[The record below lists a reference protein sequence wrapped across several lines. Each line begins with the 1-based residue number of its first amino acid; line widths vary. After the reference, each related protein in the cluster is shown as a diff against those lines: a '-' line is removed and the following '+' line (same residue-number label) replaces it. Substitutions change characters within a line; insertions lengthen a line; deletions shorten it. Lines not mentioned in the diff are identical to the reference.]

1 MSMKEKKIMT
11 IEEVPEHV
19 GPNGMK
25 EEIEILR
32 KHKGFFLNYKSTV
45 AKNFTKI
52 YSEVNS
58 DAKSNGE
65 IDVII
70 ANLYDSLFP
79 FEDKE
84 NGDHDVES
92 EFLSIRKKGIVVKP
106 VLQENFFLMTRD
118 FVNGLSPKENN
129 ITCLR
134 SLTNMIEGYMNVLDK
149 GCYEENREIGTK
161 NVVVDETII
170 KGLRLLE
177 KEGKEVKLV
186 NFYKGILIRYNASVL
201 SVDEDEAVLQIHKYQ
216 RLAIEEEKQTFI
228 SSELFPKT
236 VKANLI
242 TVNATELKAVIT
254 DFVYVDSSPVERVYM
269 RIQPKEPIDV
279 VIYDEVCKITGMIVD
294 ISVASMAVHVTKT
307 SKFKQNSDVSM
318 SVSLPKA
325 NKSTIGKVKLHG
337 KITMIR
343 KEKGFNKLVIEI
355 LPDPY
360 TEPLIT
366 QYLSQRQVEILKIMK
381 LNCD

>member
-1 MSMKEKKIMT
+1 MKKKKSLP
-11 IEEVPEHV
+11 IEGVPEHD

-25 EEIEILR
+25 GEIEILR
-32 KHKGFFLNYKSTV
+32 KHKGFFLNYKSTF

-52 YSEVNS
+52 YSELNS
-58 DAKSNGE
+58 DVKSNDK

-70 ANLYDSLFP
+70 ANLYDSFFP
-79 FEDKE
+79 FEGKE
-84 NGDHDVES
+84 DSDHDVES
-92 EFLSIRKKGIVVKP
+92 EFLSIREKGINVKP
-106 VLQENFFLMTRD
+106 VLQENFFVMIRD
-118 FVNGLSPKENN
+118 FVNGLSPKEDN

-134 SLTNMIEGYMNVLDK
+134 SLTNIIVGYMNALDK
-149 GCYEENREIGTK
+149 GYYEESRETGTK
-161 NVVVDETII
+161 DVVVDETII
-170 KGLRLLE
+170 KGLKSLE
-177 KEGKEVKLV
+177 KEGKKVKLV
-186 NFYKGILIRYNASVL
+186 NFYKGILIRYDASVL

-216 RLAIEEEKQTFI
+216 RLALEEEKQTFI

-236 VKANLI
+236 IKANLI
-242 TVNATELKAVIT
+242 TVNATELKAVLA
-254 DFVYVDSSPVERVYM
+254 DFAYVDSSPVERVYM
-269 RIQPKEPIDV
+269 RIQPKKPIEA
-279 VIYDEVCKITGMIVD
+279 VIYDEDCKITGQIVD

-307 SKFKQNSDVSM
+307 SKFKKNSDVSM

-325 NKSTIGKVKLHG
+325 NQSTIGKVKLHG

-360 TEPLIT
+360 TEPLIS

-381 LNCD
+381 LNCE

>member
-1 MSMKEKKIMT
+1 MSMKEKKTMP
-11 IEEVPEHV
+11 IEDIPDHD

-32 KHKGFFLNYKSTV
+32 KHKGFFLNYKSTF

-52 YSEVNS
+52 YSELNS
-58 DAKSNGE
+58 DVKSNDK

-79 FEDKE
+79 FDDKE

-92 EFLSIRKKGIVVKP
+92 GFLNIREKGIVVKP
-106 VLQENFFLMTRD
+106 VLQENFFVMTRD
-118 FVNGLSPKENN
+118 FVNGLSPKEDN

-134 SLTNMIEGYMNVLDK
+134 SLTNMIEGYMNILDK
-149 GCYEENREIGTK
+149 GYYEESREIGTK
-161 NVVVDETII
+161 DIITDETII

-177 KEGKEVKLV
+177 KEGRKVKLV

-201 SVDEDEAVLQIHKYQ
+201 SVNEDEAIFQIHKYQ
-216 RLAIEEEKQTFI
+216 RLALEEEKQTFMN
-228 SSELFPKT
+228 SEIFSKT

-242 TVNATELKAVIT
+242 TLDATELKAVLT

-279 VIYDEVCKITGMIVD
+279 VIYDEDCKITGLIVD
-294 ISVASMAVHVTKT
+294 ISVASLAVYATKT

-325 NKSTIGKVKLHG
+325 NQSTIGKVKLHG

-360 TEPLIT
+360 TEPLIS

>member
-1 MSMKEKKIMT
+1 MKKKKIMP
-11 IEEVPEHV
+11 IEDIPEHD

-32 KHKGFFLNYKSTV
+32 KHKGFFLNYKSTF

-52 YSEVNS
+52 YSELNS
-58 DAKSNGE
+58 DAKSNDE
-65 IDVII
+65 IDVTI
-70 ANLYDSLFP
+70 ANLYDSFFP
-79 FEDKE
+79 FEGKE

-92 EFLSIRKKGIVVKP
+92 GFLSIREKGIVVKP
-106 VLQENFFLMTRD
+106 VLQENFFVMTRD
-118 FVNGLSPKENN
+118 FVNGLSPKEDN

-134 SLTNMIEGYMNVLDK
+134 SLTNMIEGYMNILDK
-149 GCYEENREIGTK
+149 GYYEESREIGTK
-161 NVVVDETII
+161 DIITDETIT

-201 SVDEDEAVLQIHKYQ
+201 SVNEDEAIFQIHKYQ
-216 RLAIEEEKQTFI
+216 RLALEEEKQTFMN
-228 SSELFPKT
+228 SEIFPKT

-242 TVNATELKAVIT
+242 TVDATELKAVLT

-269 RIQPKEPIDV
+269 RIQPKEPIEA
-279 VIYDEVCKITGMIVD
+279 VIYDEDCKIKGQIVD

-325 NKSTIGKVKLHG
+325 NQSTIGKVKLNG
-337 KITMIR
+337 KIIMIR
-343 KEKGFNKLVIEI
+343 KEKGFNKLAIEI

-360 TEPLIT
+360 TEPLIS
-366 QYLSQRQVEILKIMK
+366 QYLSHRQVEILKIMK
-381 LNCD
+381 LNCE